1 VRADIVSEVAG
12 KGKRGGRAV
21 STVLIENDR
30 VRVTEWR
37 FEPGTG
43 TGWHKHEFDYVV
55 VPLVTGRLRL
65 EEVDSTREVELAT
78 GLPYFREA
86 GVEHD
91 VVNANDYEFV
101 FIETEIKRA
110 DGSRA

>member
-1 VRADIVSEVAG
+1 MGSRRAL
-12 KGKRGGRAV
+12 
-21 STVLIENDR
+21 STLLIENDV

-37 FEPGTG
+37 FEPGAG
-43 TGWHKHEFDYVV
+43 TGWHRHEFDYIV

-65 EEVDSTREVELAT
+65 EEGDSTREIELTT

-101 FIETEIKRA
+101 FIEMEIKRA
-110 DGSRA
+110 IG